1 MAASVKLPLNA
12 LSPARGIGAG
22 RLAAV
27 LAALLLAAILFQ
39 ILGNA
44 YGSEFGGYPDESAH
58 FMTGLMIRDY
68 VTSGFHQGPMR
79 YAEDYYLHYPKVAF
93 GMWGPL
99 LHITEAG
106 WMLIFPPSR
115 IAVLVLM
122 ALITALTAL
131 FLYRALIDDVGW
143 PLALLAA
150 IMFIAVPNVQT
161 YTAMVMSDGLVAL
174 MDFLA
179 AMAFARYLDT
189 ENWKYSA
196 QFGVFATLS
205 ILTKGNGVALLF
217 LPLFAMIFARKLGLL
232 KRGSLWVSAIPLIL
246 VAAPWQIYSAKML
259 SGIAERQP
267 GWVFLPKLTAL
278 VATVLGVAL
287 IPLIVI
293 GVYDKLIANRRTAG
307 GKWPAAAAL
316 ICGFWLFHWLIPSL
330 GPEPRY
336 AIAVT
341 PPMLMFLMAGVER
354 LAYWIPK
361 PAAHSHRVLAVAAA
375 MVILFAATG
384 FSVPRQQHHGFDEIS
399 QLVEQ
404 PEYKK
409 SVVLVASEGDGEG
422 MLIDEVA
429 MREARPSHFVLRA
442 SKMLG
447 QSDWNGKQY
456 VPKYRTPEELMK
468 FLDGIPVE
476 LVVIDNQPGVTPPSY
491 YELLKQTI
499 AAFPALWERA
509 GSYPQPPGAGPTID
523 VYRLKSAA
531 GRNPGKI
538 RIDMPYTLGRSIEH

>member
-1 MAASVKLPLNA
+1 LVAV
-12 LSPARGIGAG
+12 

-27 LAALLLAAILFQ
+27 LAALLLVAVLFQ

-58 FMTGLMIRDY
+58 FITGLMIRDY
-68 VTSGFHQGPMR
+68 VASGFHQGPMR
-79 YAEDYYLHYPKVAF
+79 FAEDYYLHYPKVAF

-106 WMLIFPPSR
+106 WMLVFPPSR
-115 IAVLVLM
+115 ITALVLM
-122 ALITALTAL
+122 ALITALTAF
-131 FLYRALIDDVGW
+131 FLYRALRDDMGS
-143 PLALLAA
+143 PLALLSA

-189 ENWKYSA
+189 ENWRYSA

-205 ILTKGNGVALLF
+205 ILTKGNGVALVF

-232 KRGSLWVSAIPLIL
+232 KRGSLWVSAIPLFL
-246 VAAPWQIYSAKML
+246 VAAPWQIFSARML
-259 SGIAERQP
+259 NGIAERQP
-267 GWVFLPKLTAL
+267 GWVFLPRLTVL
-278 VATVLGVAL
+278 VVTVLGVAL
-287 IPLIVI
+287 IPLIAI

-316 ICGFWLFHWLIPSL
+316 ICGFWLFHWLIPSV

-354 LAYWIPK
+354 LARWIPK
-361 PAAHSHRVLAVAAA
+361 PALYSHRVLAVSAA

-384 FSVPRQQHHGFDEIS
+384 FSIPRQQHHGFDEIA
-399 QLVEQ
+399 QLVER
-404 PEYKK
+404 PEYKN
-409 SVVLVASEGDGEG
+409 SVVLAASEGDGEG

-447 QSDWNGKQY
+447 QSDWLGNHY
-456 VPKYRTPEELMK
+456 VLKYRTPEEVMR
-468 FLDGIPVE
+468 FLESIPVE
-476 LVVIDNQPGVTPPSY
+476 LVVIDNEPGLTPAPY
-491 YELLKQTI
+491 HALLKQTI
-499 AAFPALWERA
+499 AAFPSLWEHA
-509 GSYPQPPGAGPTID
+509 GTYPQAQGTGSTID

-531 GRNPGKI
+531 GRTAGKI
-538 RIDMPYTLGRSIEH
+538 RIDMPYTLGRPIER

>member
-1 MAASVKLPLNA
+1 MATSVKTPLNSLGPPRA
-12 LSPARGIGAG
+12 IGVG
-22 RLAAV
+22 RLLAV
-27 LAALLLAAILFQ
+27 LAALLLTAILFQ

-58 FMTGLMIRDY
+58 FITGLMIRDY
-68 VTSGFHQGPMR
+68 VASGFHEGPVR
-79 YAEDYYLHYPKVAF
+79 YAESYYLHYPKVAF

-106 WMLIFPPSR
+106 WMLVFPPSR
-115 IAVLVLM
+115 ITALVLM

-131 FLYRALIDDVGW
+131 FLYRALRDEVGT

-161 YTAMVMSDGLVAL
+161 YGAMVMSDGLVAL

-205 ILTKGNGVALLF
+205 ILTKGNGVALVF
-217 LPLFAMIFARKLGLL
+217 LPLFAMVFARKLGLM

-246 VAAPWQIYSAKML
+246 VAAPWQIYSARML
-259 SGIAERQP
+259 GGILQRQP
-267 GWVFLPKLTAL
+267 GWVFLPRLTAM
-278 VATVLGVAL
+278 VVTVLGVAL
-287 IPLIVI
+287 VPVI
-293 GVYDKLIANRRTAG
+293 AIGAYDKLIANRRTAG

-316 ICGFWLFHWLIPSL
+316 ICGFWLFHWLIPSV

-336 AIAVT
+336 VIAVT

-354 LAYWIPK
+354 LASWIPK
-361 PAAHSHRVLAVAAA
+361 PAAYSHRVLAVAAA

-384 FSVPRQQHHGFDEIS
+384 FSIPRQQHHGFDEIAR
-399 QLVEQ
+399 LVET
-404 PEYKK
+404 PEYKN
-409 SVVLVASEGDGEG
+409 SVILVASEADGEG

-447 QSDWNGKQY
+447 QSDWNGLHY
-456 VPKYRTPEELMK
+456 LPKYRTPEELMK
-468 FLDGIPVE
+468 FLDSIPVE
-476 LVVIDNQPGVTPPSY
+476 LVVIDNEPGSTAPPY
-491 YELLKQTI
+491 YALLRQTI
-499 AAFPALWERA
+499 AAFPALWEHA
-509 GSYPQPPGAGPTID
+509 GTYPQAHGTGPTID

-538 RIDMPYTLGRSIEH
+538 RIDMPYTLGRSIDH

>member
-1 MAASVKLPLNA
+1 MAASIELPQSS
-12 LSPARGIGAG
+12 LSPPRTIGAW

-58 FMTGLMIRDY
+58 FITGLMIRDY
-68 VTSGFHQGPMR
+68 VASGFHQGPMR
-79 YAEDYYLHYPKVAF
+79 FAENYYLHYPKVAF

-106 WMLIFPPSR
+106 WMLVFPPSR
-115 IAVLVLM
+115 ITALVLM
-122 ALITALTAL
+122 ALITALTAF
-131 FLYRALIDDVGW
+131 FLYRALSGEMGT

-161 YTAMVMSDGLVAL
+161 YTAMVMSDGMVAL

-189 ENWKYSA
+189 EDWKYSA

-205 ILTKGNGVALLF
+205 ILTKGNGVALVF
-217 LPLFAMIFARKLGLL
+217 LPLFAMIFAGKLGLL
-232 KRGSLWVSAIPLIL
+232 KRGSLYVSAIPLIL
-246 VAAPWQIYSAKML
+246 VAAPWQIFSARML
-259 SGIAERQP
+259 LGIADRQP
-267 GWVFLPKLTAL
+267 GWIYLPRLTIL
-278 VATVLGVAL
+278 VVTILGVAL
-287 IPLIVI
+287 IPLIAI
-293 GVYDKLIANRRTAG
+293 GAYDKLIANRRTAG

-316 ICGFWLFHWLIPSL
+316 ICAFWLFHWLIPSV

-341 PPMLMFLMAGVER
+341 APMLMFLMAGVQR
-354 LAYWIPK
+354 LACWIPK
-361 PAAHSHRVLAVAAA
+361 PAAYSHRVLAVAAA
-375 MVILFAATG
+375 MVILFAATA
-384 FSVPRQQHHGFDEIS
+384 FSIPRQHHHGFDEIAK
-399 QLVEQ
+399 LLEQ
-404 PEYKK
+404 PEYKN
-409 SVVLVASEGDGEG
+409 SVILVASKGDGEG

-447 QSDWNGKQY
+447 QGDWMGNHY
-456 VPKYRTPEELMK
+456 VLNYHTPEELLK
-468 FLDGIPVE
+468 FLDSIPIE
-476 LVVIDNQPGVTPPSY
+476 LVVIDNEPGSMPAY
-491 YELLKQTI
+491 YPLLKQTI
-499 AAFPALWERA
+499 AAFPGLWEHVGTYSQA
-509 GSYPQPPGAGPTID
+509 PGTGPTID

-538 RIDMPYTLGRSIEH
+538 RIEMPYTLGRSIEH

>member
-1 MAASVKLPLNA
+1 MGV
-12 LSPARGIGAG
+12 G

-44 YGSEFGGYPDESAH
+44 YASEFGGYPDESAH
-58 FMTGLMIRDY
+58 FITGLMIRDY
-68 VTSGFHQGPMR
+68 IASGFHQGPMQ
-79 YAEDYYLHYPKVAF
+79 YAENYYLHYPKVAF

-106 WMLIFPPSR
+106 WMLVFPPSR
-115 IAVLVLM
+115 ITALVLM
-122 ALITALTAL
+122 ALITALTAF
-131 FLYRALIDDVGW
+131 FLYCALRDDTGT
-143 PLALLAA
+143 PLAFLAA
-150 IMFIAVPNVQT
+150 VMFIAVPNVQT
-161 YTAMVMSDGLVAL
+161 YTGMVMSDGMVAL

-205 ILTKGNGVALLF
+205 VLTKGNGVALVF
-217 LPLFAMIFARKLGLL
+217 LPLFAMIFARKLRLL
-232 KRGSLWVSAIPLIL
+232 MRGSLWVSAIPLIL
-246 VAAPWQIYSAKML
+246 VAAPWQVFSAKML
-259 SGIAERQP
+259 NGIADRQP
-267 GWVFLPKLTAL
+267 GWVFLPRLTAM
-278 VATVLGVAL
+278 VVTVLGAAL
-287 IPLIVI
+287 IPLIAI
-293 GVYDKLIANRRTAG
+293 GVYDRLIANRRTAS

-316 ICGFWLFHWLIPSL
+316 ICGFWLFHWLIPSV

-336 AIAVT
+336 VIAVT
-341 PPMLMFLMAGVER
+341 PPMLMFLMAGVEC
-354 LAYWIPK
+354 LARWIPK
-361 PAAHSHRVLAVAAA
+361 PALYSHRALAVAAA
-375 MVILFAATG
+375 MVIVFAATG
-384 FSVPRQQHHGFDEIS
+384 FSIPRQQHHGFDEIA

-404 PEYKK
+404 PGYKN
-409 SVVLVASEGDGEG
+409 SAVLVASEGDGEG

-447 QSDWNGKQY
+447 QGDWMGNHY
-456 VPKYRTPEELMK
+456 ALKYRTPEDVMK

-476 LVVIDNQPGVTPPSY
+476 LVVIDNQPGVTTPTY
-491 YELLKQTI
+491 YALLKQTI
-499 AAFPALWERA
+499 AAFPSLWEHA
-509 GSYPQPPGAGPTID
+509 GTYSQAPGTGPTID

-538 RIDMPYTLGRSIEH
+538 RIDMPFTLGRSIEH